1 MWPWPVNVGQG
12 LSTEQA
18 CKFGTMTKGNIA
30 GTVIIEL
37 LFECVK
43 TLPKTI

>member
-1 MWPWPVNVGQG
+1 MRLWPVNVGQA
-12 LSTEQA
+12 LSIEQA
-18 CKFGTMTKGNIA
+18 CKFGTMTNGNIA